1 MARGRHGKLTDSY
14 IEGLTPKDGGRE
26 RIVRDGAI
34 PGFLIRVGS
43 RKRTFELRI
52 EKPPKVTKQLGH
64 WPTVPA
70 SEARHIAE
78 DFWDKHRR
86 GVPLDD
92 GPRKGEETIASTWP
106 RFKARLDDEGRSPR
120 TIRGYADIM
129 KRMSDEV
136 KNRALREL
144 GADPTIM
151 EREIGRIRE
160 LLKHKKRGG
169 QAMATAVAR
178 FVGTLFSFTQTRDPQ
193 LLGNPCSAVQTVD
206 PKRKDLPILK
216 RSEMKDWWDQVQ
228 KIPNEVE
235 RWALV
240 FCLLSGLRRSSLES
254 LAWAHL
260 KSPILKSRCIRI
272 PAPKGG
278 EEHAFDLIL
287 SQPMLRV
294 LWRAR
299 NASRRVHAENAKK
312 WVFAHPLGHIRGDHL
327 TKLGVAGNHA
337 LRRAYASEGR
347 AAGVPKDS
355 IRRFLNHS
363 GGDITDHYIRDSAL
377 GELQLAEQ
385 ETISAHIIKAL
396 GAPRELA

>member
-26 RIVRDGAI
+26 RIVRDGAV
-34 PGFLIRVGS
+34 PGFLIRVGP
-43 RKRTFELRI
+43 RRRTFELRI

-106 RFKARLDDEGRSPR
+106 RFKARLEDEGRSPR

-136 KNRALREL
+136 KNRPLREL

-178 FVGTLFSFTQTRDPQ
+178 FVGTLFSFAQTRDPQ

-216 RSEMKDWWDQVQ
+216 RSEMKEWWDKVQ
-228 KIPNEVE
+228 KIRNEVE
-235 RWALV
+235 RWALL
-240 FCLLSGLRRSSLES
+240 FCLLSGLRRGSLET
-254 LAWAHL
+254 LAWENLRKPVVKA
-260 KSPILKSRCIRI
+260 RCIRI

-278 EEHAFDLIL
+278 EEKAFDLIL
-287 SQPMLRV
+287 SRPMLRV

-299 NASRRVHAENAKK
+299 NASRRLYPEHTNR
-312 WVFAHPLGHIRGDHL
+312 WVFTGQKGHTRGDHL
-327 TKLGVAGNHA
+327 TKLGVASNHA

-396 GAPRELA
+396 GSPRGLV

>member
-14 IEGLTPKDGGRE
+14 IESLTPNGGGRE

-34 PGFLIRVGS
+34 PGFLIRVGP

-64 WPTVPA
+64 WPMVPA
-70 SEARHIAE
+70 NKARHIAE
-78 DFWDKHRR
+78 DFWDKHKR
-86 GVPLDD
+86 GMPLDG
-92 GPRKGEETIASTWP
+92 GPKKGEETIASTWP
-106 RFKARLDDEGRSPR
+106 RFKARLEDENRSLR

-136 KNRALREL
+136 KSRPLREL

-151 EREIGRIRE
+151 EREIGPIRE

-169 QAMATAVAR
+169 QPMATAVAR
-178 FVGTLFSFTQTRDPQ
+178 LVGTLFAFAQTRDPQ

-216 RSEMKDWWDQVQ
+216 RSETKDWWDKVQ
-228 KIPNEVE
+228 KVPNEVE

-254 LAWAHL
+254 LAWTNL
-260 KSPILKSRCIRI
+260 KSPVLKSRCIRI

-278 EEHAFDLIL
+278 EEKAFDLIL
-287 SQPMLRV
+287 SRPMLRV
-294 LWRAR
+294 LWWAR
-299 NASRRVHAENAKK
+299 NASRRIHAKNANT

-327 TKLGVAGNHA
+327 PKLGVAANHA

-355 IRRFLNHS
+355 IRRFLNHA
-363 GGDITDHYIRDSAL
+363 GGDVTDHYISDSAL

-396 GAPRELA
+396 GSPHGLA

>member
-14 IEGLTPKDGGRE
+14 IETLTPKDGGRE

-34 PGFLIRVGS
+34 PGFLIRVGT

-78 DFWDKHRR
+78 DFWDKHKR
-86 GVPLDD
+86 GVPLDG
-92 GPRKGEETIASTWP
+92 GPKKGEETVASTWP
-106 RFKARLDDEGRSPR
+106 RFKARLEDEGRSLL
-120 TIRGYADIM
+120 TIRGYGDIM

-136 KNRALREL
+136 KNRPLREL

-151 EREIGRIRE
+151 ERQIGRIRE

-178 FVGTLFSFTQTRDPQ
+178 FVGTLFSFAQTRDPH
-193 LLGNPCSAVQTVD
+193 LLGDPCSAVQTVD

-216 RSEMKDWWDQVQ
+216 RSEMKDWWDKVQ
-228 KIPNEVE
+228 KIRNEVE

-254 LAWAHL
+254 LAWSHL

-278 EEHAFDLIL
+278 EERAFDLIL
-287 SQPMLRV
+287 SRPMLRV

-299 NASRRVHAENAKK
+299 NASRRDHAANAKT

-327 TKLGVAGNHA
+327 TKLGVASNHA

-347 AAGVPKDS
+347 ASGVPKDS

-396 GAPRELA
+396 GSPRGLA